1 LEAGVRN
8 RIEPIAGFTI
18 SKYRAQIP
26 KDSGGQRGRL
36 VRKGTRVKANEGS
49 GGGGDPPRRG
59 VGEREGI
66 PLPGRNQT
74 ADADRGN
81 NPRDVITV

>member
-1 LEAGVRN
+1 M
-8 RIEPIAGFTI
+8 
-18 SKYRAQIP
+18 
-26 KDSGGQRGRL
+26 
-36 VRKGTRVKANEGS
+36 RVVVVAVT
-49 GGGGDPPRRG
+49 PPRRG